1 MKRFSVSKAVLLA
14 AFSVSL
20 VGTQVNSFAV
30 DSKVDGLTTAS
41 LSSTQFVNDLFSR
54 QWVARDASGNITGS
68 VVGLS
73 HNTKVPVAE
82 LPVYLVKNGEV
93 VLKTVSDKDGKFS
106 LEKVNPGSYSLVV
119 RGPESIGAFSLHVLE
134 SPQGQHL
141 TSDVE
146 VRVVAPS
153 VKVNEILDKQTVPAF
168 ASRIHNPVDLSR
180 DPIESIRTFGQSQAV
195 RADDFGRLVGRIG
208 SPDQSQD
215 LSDMTVY
222 VFKDDEQVAKA
233 PVSATGDYAVEGLKP
248 GVYGFVAIGET
259 GFAATSF
266 EFVSSAAS
274 PTGANGEKLV
284 GLFKNACRG
293 MNIECVPCPE
303 VTVCEVTTEVVH
315 TEKVVAVE
323 EPCGEVLADECGVA
337 PNCGCG
343 FGGGYG
349 YGGGG
354 GGGGFHGG
362 GMGGGWAGLAGIAGL
377 ATVAAILAD
386 DNNDG
391 SAVVSK

>member
-20 VGTQVNSFAV
+20 VGTPLCSLA
-30 DSKVDGLTTAS
+30 STKVDGLTTAS
-41 LSSTQFVNDLFSR
+41 ISSTQFVNDLFSR
-54 QWVARDASGNITGS
+54 QWVVRDTSGNISGS
-68 VVGLS
+68 VVGLT
-73 HNTKVPVAE
+73 HNSKAPVAE
-82 LPVYLVKNGEV
+82 LPVFLVKNGEI
-93 VLKTVSDKDGKFS
+93 VLKSVTDKDGKFS

-134 SPQGQHL
+134 ESQGKHL
-141 TSDVE
+141 TSEVE

-153 VKVNEILDKQTVPAF
+153 AKVNEILDKQTVPAF

-180 DPIESIRTFGQSQAV
+180 DPIENIRTFGQSQAV

-208 SPDQSQD
+208 SADQSQD
-215 LSDMTVY
+215 LSDMSVY
-222 VFKDDEQVAKA
+222 VFKEDEQVAKV
-233 PVSATGDYAVEGLKP
+233 PVSATGDYSVEGLKP
-248 GVYGFVAIGET
+248 GVYGFVAIGES

-266 EFVSSAAS
+266 EFVTSAAG

-284 GLFKNACRG
+284 GLFKNACHG
-293 MNIECVPCPE
+293 MNVECVPCPE
-303 VTVCEVTTEVVH
+303 VTVCSVVTEVVA
-315 TEKVVAVE
+315 TEQVVAVE
-323 EPCGEVLADECGVA
+323 EPCGEVIADDCGVA

-354 GGGGFHGG
+354 GGGGGFHGG
-362 GMGGGWAGLAGIAGL
+362 GMGNGWAGLAGIAGL
-377 ATVAAILAD
+377 ATVAAIVASD
-386 DNNDG
+386 DNDG
-391 SAVVSK
+391 SNEVSQ